1 MPEAT
6 NTGMTLVVVVVVVV
20 TQSLAGAKGK
30 GSRARLV
37 VGWLSEAEARWSF
50 QCSSGISSAE
60 AQLFLL
66 VEVLGLWSSLRE
78 EERVS

>member
-6 NTGMTLVVVVVVVV
+6 NTGMTLVVVVVV

-30 GSRARLV
+30 GSHARLV
-37 VGWLSEAEARWSF
+37 VGWLFEARWSF

>member
-6 NTGMTLVVVVVVVV
+6 NTDMTLVVVVV

-37 VGWLSEAEARWSF
+37 VGWLSEARWSF